1 MEIGY
6 MVFLLMSSLL
16 ITLICLLVYGYH
28 IDKHFEKIEEKIA
41 NLRNEQCMRLILSL
55 TKTDVPDDLNG
66 LYEESED

>member
-1 MEIGY
+1 

-41 NLRNEQCMRLILSL
+41 NLRNEQCMRLIWSL
-55 TKTDVPDDLNG
+55 TEKDVLGDLNG
-66 LYEESED
+66 LDKESED